1 MANNNGQ
8 RVGAFLLALLF
19 LLTTVGAAGY
29 VIYELNSS
37 EGGLVNETSTSTTEP
52 QESTNA
58 CGQSTVAAVE
68 PRTTP
73 TVTTAEVPVAEL
85 ITVDIEEGTGA
96 EVQPGDC
103 VAALYY
109 GTLAS
114 TGEFFDGNYETG
126 QPIEFPLTGVIPGWT
141 QGIPGMKEGGVR
153 RLVIPAELAYGEAG
167 SGDRIP
173 PNSDLVFEVQI
184 ITTRR
189 NE

>member
-1 MANNNGQ
+1 MANTNSQ
-8 RVGAFLLALLF
+8 RVAAFLLALLF
-19 LLTTVGAAGY
+19 LLTTVAAAIY
-29 VIYELNSS
+29 VIYELNTES
-37 EGGLVNETSTSTTEP
+37 GIVNETTTSTTQP
-52 QESTNA
+52 QDTANA
-58 CGQSTVAAVE
+58 CGQSQVAAVE
-68 PRTTP
+68 PRAIPTT
-73 TVTTAEVPVAEL
+73 TTADIPVSEL
-85 ITVDIEEGTGA
+85 EIIDIEEGTGA

-114 TGEFFDGNYETG
+114 DGQFFDGNYETG

-167 SGDRIP
+167 SGDTIP

-184 ITTRR
+184 ISTRP
-189 NE
+189 NN

>member
-1 MANNNGQ
+1 MANTHSQ
-8 RVGAFLLALLF
+8 RVAAFLLALLF
-19 LLTTVGAAGY
+19 LLTTVAAAIY
-29 VIYELNSS
+29 VIYELNTES
-37 EGGLVNETSTSTTEP
+37 GIVNETTTSTVQQPDTA
-52 QESTNA
+52 SL
-58 CGQSTVAAVE
+58 CGQSPVAAVE
-68 PRTTP
+68 PRAIP
-73 TVTTAEVPVAEL
+73 TSTTADVPVVEL
-85 ITVDIEEGTGA
+85 QTIDIEEGTGA

-114 TGEFFDGNYETG
+114 NGEFFDGNYETG

-167 SGDRIP
+167 SGDTIP

-184 ITTRR
+184 ISTRP
-189 NE
+189 NN